1 MPGRPTTAPTFD
13 SSETGTAP
21 IEVEV
26 ESEGTGLTTRK
37 PSLLESGLGKHEAK
51 PYQVPLI
58 ISVRSQNSKMT
69 AEFLQF

>member
-1 MPGRPTTAPTFD
+1 MPGRPTTAFTID
-13 SSETGTAP
+13 NLKTGAAP

-58 ISVRSQNSKMT
+58 ISVRSQTLKMT
-69 AEFLQF
+69 AEFLQS